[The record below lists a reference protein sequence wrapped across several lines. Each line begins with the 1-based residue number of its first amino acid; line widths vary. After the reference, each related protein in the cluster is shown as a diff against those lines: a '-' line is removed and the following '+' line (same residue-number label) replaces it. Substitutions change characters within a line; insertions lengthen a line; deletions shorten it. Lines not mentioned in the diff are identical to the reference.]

1 MIGQITGE
9 MEKLFRDSFERLNTY
24 FGETFRALFGG
35 GQAFIKLE
43 DEGNILESGI
53 DMHVQPPGKKLQL
66 LTLLS
71 GGCLLYT
78 SARRITWFSSRPWAR
93 PIWSRWRM

>member
-1 MIGQITGE
+1 MARLQGRW
-9 MEKLFRDSFERLNTY
+9 KSFSRDSFERLNTY

-53 DMHVQPPGKKLQL
+53 DMHVQPPAK
-66 LTLLS
+66 S
-71 GGCLLYT
+71 C
-78 SARRITWFSSRPWAR
+78 SF
-93 PIWSRWRM
+93 